1 MAKHRKI
8 SERSVRGRTLVGGIL
23 AGGAL
28 AMTGPAGMALAVPTN
43 TGNPSADAVGRP
55 DLGNPAPGV
64 RVTQAVGDQ
73 VFNQKTPVNKALDDS
88 DLGKVYHLNY
98 GTSSTG
104 VVDPKTGKV
113 DPGTNGVVKGELNVN
128 AGKYY
133 YDDLQARGLALPEE
147 KNLPGVLPKLA
158 SGNTSTASAK
168 SGSTAKPS
176 NCVAAGGM
184 KVSAQAASC

>member
-8 SERSVRGRTLVGGIL
+8 SDRSVRSRTLVVGIL

-28 AMTGPAGMALAVPTN
+28 AMAGPAGMALAVPTN

-64 RVTQAVGDQ
+64 RITQAVGDQ

-98 GTSSTG
+98 GTTSTG

-113 DPGTNGVVKGELNVN
+113 DPGTNGVIKGELNVN

-133 YDDLQARGLALPEE
+133 YDDLQTRGVPLPDE
-147 KNLPGVLPKLA
+147 KNLPGVLPTAL
-158 SGNTSTASAK
+158 SGNAA
-168 SGSTAKPS
+168 TAKAS
-176 NCVAAGGM
+176 SKKSSSCTATGGM

>member
-8 SERSVRGRTLVGGIL
+8 SERSVRSRTLVGGIL

-28 AMTGPAGMALAVPTN
+28 AMAGPAGMALAVPTN

-88 DLGKVYHLNY
+88 DLGKVYHLNF
-98 GTSSTG
+98 GTTSTG
-104 VVDPKTGKV
+104 VIDPKTGKV

-133 YDDLQARGLALPEE
+133 YDDLQARGLALPDE

-158 SGNTSTASAK
+158 SGNTAAAK
-168 SGSTAKPS
+168 SGSTAKVSS
-176 NCVAAGGM
+176 NCTAATG
-184 KVSAQAASC
+184 KTSVSAQAASC

>member
-28 AMTGPAGMALAVPTN
+28 AMAGPAGMALAVPTH

-98 GTSSTG
+98 GTTSTG

-133 YDDLQARGLALPEE
+133 YDDLQTRGLALPDE
-147 KNLPGVLPKLA
+147 KDLPGVLPKLA
-158 SGNTSTASAK
+158 SGNTSTAKSASK
-168 SGSTAKPS
+168 TSS
-176 NCVAAGGM
+176 NCTAAAG
-184 KVSAQAASC
+184 KTSVSAQAASC